1 LVEQF
6 NNNPA
11 FDQNIVSFFEMQGLP
26 FTGCGSTGM
35 TLCKHKG
42 TSKKILHYHRIGVP
56 NFCVIPRGQRIARPK
71 QLKFPIL
78 IKPVKEEASYGIS
91 LASFVENDEQFRER
105 IAFVHDKYSSAAIA
119 EEYIDG
125 RELYVSIMGNSRLT
139 VFPFREMVFREVPPN
154 EPKIATFKAKWD
166 EEYRKRWGM
175 KNQFANSLDAALKT
189 KIEDTC
195 KRIYRLLTI
204 DGYAR
209 IDLRLNAAAE
219 LYFIE
224 ANPNPHLA
232 EDEDFAMSAGKAGF
246 PYPQLIERIIR
257 QGMNTFRG

>member
-1 LVEQF
+1 
-6 NNNPA
+6 
-11 FDQNIVSFFEMQGLP
+11 
-26 FTGCGSTGM
+26 
-35 TLCKHKG
+35 
-42 TSKKILHYHRIGVP
+42 
-56 NFCVIPRGQRIARPK
+56 
-71 QLKFPIL
+71 
-78 IKPVKEEASYGIS
+78 
-91 LASFVENDEQFRER
+91 
-105 IAFVHDKYSSAAIA
+105 
-119 EEYIDG
+119 
-125 RELYVSIMGNSRLT
+125 MGNSRLT
-139 VFPFREMVFREVPPN
+139 VFPFREMVFKEVPPN

-175 KNQFANSLDAALKT
+175 KNQFANGLDAALKL

-209 IDLRLNAAAE
+209 IDLRLNAANE

-232 EDEDFAMSAGKAGF
+232 EDEDFAMSAGKAGL
-246 PYPQLIERIIR
+246 PYHQLVDKIIR